1 MKVRDLYKNYKGYS
15 IMLFGEPLL
24 IESIP
29 FTHLPKNK
37 DIDDCEV
44 IDYKVTNKEHDTQ
57 SFDLNLKHKESNNIK
72 GYIKAYI
79 K

>member
-24 IESIP
+24 IKSIP

-37 DIDDCEV
+37 DIDECEV
-44 IDYKVTNKEHDTQ
+44 IDYKVIDKEHDAQ